1 MTKKPTTSAR
11 KSGRANHSGRRVVV
25 LVDRHC
31 QDSPMCHTIMGLR
44 TEKSAWQLNKTEGSS
59 TWANLLVTCGL
70 AAARKDDE
78 GISKFFFTPVGLKM
92 ARELF
97 RLRESAIDYLRSL
110 DYRQMEEDSTL
121 RSLVPVIS
129 VLLEDGDYKMI
140 LGTKFSEW
148 LSRVTPKK

>member
-31 QDSPMCHTIMGLR
+31 QDSPMCRTIMNLR
-44 TEKSAWQLNKTEGSS
+44 TEKAAWQLNQTEGSS

-97 RLRESAIDYLRSL
+97 RLRESAIDYLRSVA
-110 DYRQMEEDSTL
+110 YRREEVSL
-121 RSLVPVIS
+121 RSLSPVIS